1 MNKKCCSGDGQ
12 AKKAKRGG
20 GGKIVCDKIVCV
32 KDSVCQ
38 RCGVKNDVSK
48 MICGRWCVPKW
59 CDKDGV

>member
-38 RCGVKNDVSK
+38 RCGVKNDV
-48 MICGRWCVPKW
+48 
-59 CDKDGV
+59 